1 MSKYIKYLCAVSA
14 MTLAA
19 SVPSQALA
27 QAKPSAKKS
36 APIAAIACPGYV
48 RPKTNIPSASTGKK
62 VGKALDAYN
71 NEELSEDARAKE
83 ALRLLQE
90 IKTDDDFDRAFT
102 DNFIGKLLAGS
113 GKIKESIP
121 YFVRSVEAKVL
132 NDTEQVAAIK
142 LVADLYLQEAEY
154 KSALKW
160 YNEWLTVTCK
170 DNYDV
175 YFRMA
180 NAYYQTQQYAEII
193 DPINKAIASAE
204 KPNKTAYALKMT
216 SYYNRKMYKETI
228 EVQEEAVKVFPD
240 DKNLW
245 TQLGMFYMLVED
257 HRKALSTFELAYNQG
272 FITKPA
278 EIKALSQLYTMNDI
292 PYKAGKILEKHVKS
306 GFVEKDDKIL
316 VSMASSFQQAKEFSE
331 AAKYY
336 GEAAQLSSDPD
347 LYFKQGNM
355 LYIAERPNEALKALQ
370 KALDEGSDKKG
381 RIHMVMMEAN
391 FYQGRYKQAYAHIQE
406 AKKDKR
412 TSRNAR
418 SWESFVKE
426 KAKNN
431 GIKL

>member
-1 MSKYIKYLCAVSA
+1 MMKKYLKHLCAVSA
-14 MTLAA
+14 ITVAI
-19 SVPSQALA
+19 SVPNQAFA
-27 QAKPSAKKS
+27 QASNKKKA
-36 APIAAIACPGYV
+36 APPPAVIACPGYV
-48 RPKTNIPSASTGKK
+48 RGKTNIPGQSVGKK
-62 VGKALDAYN
+62 IGKALEAYN
-71 NEELSEDARAKE
+71 LDQVDEAVNILKE
-83 ALRLLQE
+83 
-90 IKTDDDFDRAFT
+90 IDTDDPFDRAFT

-113 GKIKESIP
+113 GKIKESVK
-121 YFVRSVEAKVL
+121 YFVNAVEAKAL
-132 NDTEQVAAIK
+132 NDTEQVSGIK
-142 LVADLYLQEAEY
+142 LIADLYLQEGEY
-154 KSALKW
+154 KDALKW

-228 EVQEEAVKVFPD
+228 AVQEEAVKIFSD

-257 HRKALSTFELAYNQG
+257 HRKALSTFELAYMQG

-278 EIKALSQLYTMNDI
+278 EIKALSSLYTMNDM
-292 PYKAGKILEKHVKS
+292 PYRAGTVLEKHVKS
-306 GFVEKDDKIL
+306 GFVEKSDKIL
-316 VSMASSFQQAKEFSE
+316 LSMAASFQQAKEFNES
-331 AAKYY
+331 AKYY
-336 GEAAQLSSDPD
+336 GEAAKMTSDPD

-370 KALDEGSDKKG
+370 KALDEGSDKTG

-391 FYQGRYKQAYAHIQE
+391 FYQGRYKQAYSHILE

-418 SWESFVKE
+418 SWESFIRE

-431 GIKL
+431 GVKL